1 MDRSIPLLLIGLV
14 FGAGIG
20 FTYAAAN
27 GITLDG
33 HDHAT
38 DHGTANHGTMDHAP
52 TDQMD
57 HSAHHAHEEMLT
69 LAAGPD
75 APTLD
80 INIAPDPAAG
90 WNLQIITSNFR
101 FSPENASR
109 DHIPGEGHAHVYVND
124 RKVGRYYGPWVHL
137 DKLPQGKVAVK
148 VSLNANDHRALAVGE
163 TALEQVVEISN

>member
-1 MDRSIPLLLIGLV
+1 MDRSIPLLLIGLI

-33 HDHAT
+33 HDHAA
-38 DHGTANHGTMDHAP
+38 DHGAADHGSMDHA
-52 TDQMD
+52 
-57 HSAHHAHEEMLT
+57 SAHHAHGDMLT
-69 LAAGPD
+69 LAAGPE

-80 INIAPDPAAG
+80 IHVTPDPAAG
-90 WNLQIITSNFR
+90 WNLQIVTSNFR

-124 RKVGRYYGPWVHL
+124 RKIGRYYAPWVHL
-137 DKLPQGKVAVK
+137 DNLPEGKVAIK
-148 VSLNANDHRALAVGE
+148 VSLNANDHRALSVGA
-163 TALEQVVEISN
+163 TALERIVEISN